1 MSQERRIEYL
11 CRTED
16 GSKLIYV
23 TSEGGYESFRMY
35 TGIGGE
41 ESLREIPIFDVQR
54 LRDGGTTYIFTAE
67 GTFFAPSPLRPPLWG
82 PSSDGSCRWPT
93 TDSMEDACGWTTPDA
108 FRVSLPI
115 AEEESFTLIDPALY
129 AITHDPDTDAVTAIP
144 RSNVR

>member
-82 PSSDGSCRWPT
+82 PSSDGSCTLAHHRL
-93 TDSMEDACGWTTPDA
+93 DGRRLRLDNPDA